1 MIENGLLRQ
10 LMVRKEVKNFKVVLD
25 FWDLERYNQVVVA
38 VNLILVVLDE
48 MDWTMYLV
56 K

>member
-25 FWDLERYNQVVVA
+25 FWDLETYNQVVA